1 MQARPKATP
10 RSKGGAGP
18 AAPVEASADA
28 AEVVVVGRVTS
39 VFGIKGWVKVA
50 SFTEPAENLLD
61 YGPWLLNER
70 GVWREVEVTEV
81 ARRSG
86 RKGGFIARFGDCRDR
101 DAAARFTGLDIGV
114 ARSELPEAGE
124 GEYYWSDL
132 TGCRVRTMDGVD
144 LGVIERLF
152 ATGSNDVM
160 VVKGEGRERL
170 VPFTA
175 EAVPSVDIAAGEVIV
190 DWDPDF

>member
-1 MQARPKATP
+1 MPARPKATP
-10 RSKGGAGP
+10 RSKDDP
-18 AAPVEASADA
+18 DRAAPMGSA
-28 AEVVVVGRVTS
+28 AETTDVVVVGRVTS

-50 SFTEPAENLLD
+50 SFTDPADNLLE

-70 GVWREVEVTEV
+70 GLWHEVEVTEV
-81 ARRSG
+81 ARHSG

-124 GEYYWSDL
+124 DEYYWSDL
-132 TGCRVRTMDGVD
+132 TGCRVRTTDGVE

-175 EAVPSVDIAAGEVIV
+175 EAVPSVDIAAGEVTV

>member
-1 MQARPKATP
+1 
-10 RSKGGAGP
+10 
-18 AAPVEASADA
+18 
-28 AEVVVVGRVTS
+28 VVVVGRVTS

-61 YGPWLLNER
+61 YGPWLLNEQ
-70 GVWREVEVTEV
+70 GIWREVEVTEV
-81 ARRSG
+81 ATRGG
-86 RKGGFIARFGDCRDR
+86 RKGGFVARFGDCRDR

-114 ARSELPEAGE
+114 ARSELPAAGE
-124 GEYYWSDL
+124 DEYYWSDL
-132 TGCRVRTMDGVD
+132 TGCRVRTTDGVE

-160 VVKGEGRERL
+160 VVKGAGRERL

>member
-1 MQARPKATP
+1 MQARPTAKP
-10 RSKGGAGP
+10 RSKIEAGR
-18 AAPVEASADA
+18 AAPMGPVADA
-28 AEVVVVGRVTS
+28 TDVVVVGRVTS

-50 SFTEPAENLLD
+50 SFTEPMDNLLD
-61 YGPWLLNER
+61 YGPWLLNEH
-70 GVWREVEVTEV
+70 GVWREADVTEL

-114 ARSELPEAGE
+114 PRSELPEAGE
-124 GEYYWSDL
+124 DEYYWSDL
-132 TGCRVRTMDGVD
+132 AGCRVRTTDGVE
-144 LGVIERLF
+144 LGVIDRLF

-160 VVKGEGRERL
+160 VVKGDGRERL

-175 EAVPSVDIAAGEVIV
+175 EAVPRVDIAAGEVTV